1 LQRVELRS
9 FELLFAAALLTA
21 ACAGSEAAS
30 GRGEPAPLG
39 DSERAS
45 CPPAPVTLA
54 HARSLVDT
62 YCVSCHSPTGEA
74 GEDYDFR
81 EDRALTAH
89 RRTIEAKLRLRLMP
103 PPAARQPSDAERARL
118 ACWAKG

>member
-1 LQRVELRS
+1 MKRAELRS
-9 FELLFAAALLTA
+9 FALLLTSVLLA
-21 ACAGSEAAS
+21 GACAGSEAAS
-30 GRGEPAPLG
+30 ARGEPAPLG

-45 CPPAPVTLA
+45 CPSAPVTLA
-54 HARSLVDT
+54 YARSLVDT

-103 PPAARQPSDAERARL
+103 PAGARQPSDAERARL

>member
-1 LQRVELRS
+1 MKRAESRY
-9 FELLFAAALLTA
+9 FALLLTSA
-21 ACAGSEAAS
+21 RLAGACAGSEAAS
-30 GRGEPAPLG
+30 ARGEPAPLG

-54 HARSLVDT
+54 YARSLVDT

-103 PPAARQPSDAERARL
+103 PAGARQPSDAERARL